1 MVMLYTNSY
10 NLFPISIKCSG
21 YCYTKYCSNHFKYH
35 LIYIYQ
41 LYFIYCLYLFIIFIY
56 YIYTYIYIKM
66 ESGLTMLVHSAVI
79 GVILY
84 VIMVYVLKQRRIVA
98 ENRSIV
104 LAAIVLIY
112 MVMFGHGMPNKVN
125 SDLF

>member
-1 MVMLYTNSY
+1 
-10 NLFPISIKCSG
+10 
-21 YCYTKYCSNHFKYH
+21 
-35 LIYIYQ
+35 
-41 LYFIYCLYLFIIFIY
+41 
-56 YIYTYIYIKM
+56 M

-84 VIMVYVLKQRRIVA
+84 VIMVYVLKQRQVVA

-104 LAAIVLIY
+104 LAALVLIY
-112 MVMFGHGMPNKVN
+112 MIVFGHGMPTKVN